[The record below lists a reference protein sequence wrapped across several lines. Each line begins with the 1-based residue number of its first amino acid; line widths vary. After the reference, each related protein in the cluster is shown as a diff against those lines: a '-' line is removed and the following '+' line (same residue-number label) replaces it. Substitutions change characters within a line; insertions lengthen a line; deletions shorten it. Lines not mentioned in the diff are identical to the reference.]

1 MHSKLLIISIVLIVA
16 VQACCCCTILGGP
29 QPPYTLT
36 PSDEAI
42 ARLEERLNLTE
53 PDADGK
59 FSVTVTEEEMT
70 SLMAQWL
77 DEMDDPPPI
86 SQPQVH
92 FRDGRIEFYMIIQF
106 SDSFE
111 MPGMIA
117 FTVDIQDDQAVFTV
131 EEVTVG
137 PIPLPESFTE
147 MMSDALNDSFEEV
160 FAGEYAGTIVTDV
173 RIGDKEMTVFG
184 QTTRE

>member
-1 MHSKLLIISIVLIVA
+1 MHSKLLIISIALIVA

-29 QPPYTLT
+29 QPPYTIA

-42 ARLEERLNLTE
+42 ARLEERMDLTE
-53 PDADGK
+53 PDADGN

-77 DEMDDPPPI
+77 DEMDDSPPI

-92 FRDGRIEFYMIIQF
+92 FRDGRIEFYMIIHF

-111 MPGMIA
+111 MPGMMA
-117 FTVDIQDDQAVFTV
+117 FTVDIQDDQAIFTV
-131 EEVTVG
+131 EEMTVG

-147 MMSDALNDSFEEV
+147 AMSDALNESFEDA
-160 FAGEYAGTIVTDV
+160 FAGEDTDAIVTDV
-173 RIGDKEMTVFG
+173 KIGDKEMTVFG
-184 QTTRE
+184 QTIRE